1 MRRFKFISII
11 FNSFLAGTIYD
22 TSVYINALRRRDL
35 SVFAQTRIS
44 SETNESKPLYL
55 SAVVLEELYV
65 GAGSQKLKKMLAR
78 YENNFEKINRLLVP
92 NQTDW
97 TSGGQILSHIGR
109 KHGFELVRR
118 ARMTNDCLIA
128 MTAARQGL
136 TVITHNAADFQ
147 IIAEFRRFK
156 WKEIKN

>member
-1 MRRFKFISII
+1 M
-11 FNSFLAGTIYD
+11 AGTIFD

-35 SVFAQTRIS
+35 SVFSQVRIAD
-44 SETNESKPLYL
+44 EEGGNESLYL

-65 GAGSQKLKKMLAR
+65 GAVNEKLKKLLAK
-78 YENNFEKINRLLVP
+78 YENNFGNINRLLVP

-97 TSGGQILSHIGR
+97 TSGGRVLSHVGR
-109 KHGFELVRR
+109 KHGFEMIRR

-128 MTAARQGL
+128 MTAARHGL

-147 IIAEFRRFK
+147 IIAEFRPFK
-156 WKEIKN
+156 WKEIKI

>member
-1 MRRFKFISII
+1 M
-11 FNSFLAGTIYD
+11 AGTIFD

-35 SVFAQTRIS
+35 SVFGQTRIAD
-44 SETNESKPLYL
+44 EEGGNEPLYL

-65 GAGSQKLKKMLAR
+65 GTINDKLKKLLAK

-97 TSGGQILSHIGR
+97 TSGGQILSNVGR
-109 KHGFELVRR
+109 KHGFETVRR

-128 MTAARQGL
+128 MTAARHGL
-136 TVITHNAADFQ
+136 TVITHNAADFR
-147 IIAEFRRFK
+147 IIAEFRSFK
-156 WKEIKN
+156 WKEIKI